1 MTAPER
7 IWAMRYYGK
16 GDEGFWDTTHSP
28 HAKEDAQHEYILHT
42 RAALENSPLVQAI
55 VNDAIIKAMNDA
67 ANGDSHDR
75 Q

>member
-7 IWAMRYYGK
+7 ISLLPDHGWIWM
-16 GDEGFWDTTHSP
+16 EGTSDHEET
-28 HAKEDAQHEYILHT
+28 AHEYILHT
-42 RAALENSPLVQAI
+42 RAALETSPLVQAI